1 MSHRWY
7 YQVNISQY
15 TPPTIKKCNVNVVY
29 YIAYKM
35 NKELIIVE
43 LKQKNASRSK
53 YIIKMLTA
61 NREPNIYN
69 LEVKVSSDIGY
80 I

>member
-1 MSHRWY
+1 
-7 YQVNISQY
+7 
-15 TPPTIKKCNVNVVY
+15 
-29 YIAYKM
+29 M